1 LRIYVREKGNY
12 TAGADPYKDI
22 GGSGPSD
29 GDGALLKDLT
39 GFFLFSFFLFFF
51 HVSHMK
57 ALTARR
63 RNAPAAFAGTG
74 GGGSVTGM

>member
-39 GFFLFSFFLFFF
+39 GFFLFSFFFFF
-51 HVSHMK
+51 SMY
-57 ALTARR
+57 LT
-63 RNAPAAFAGTG
+63 
-74 GGGSVTGM
+74 